1 MYRGLDS
8 TKAALEHTVHSGT
21 DVRDQNWVSQM
32 VAQTNPGLFW
42 ENGAIANGEKHNIDH
57 VHVVKRGSNVLLN
70 SVIYSVIYLSV
81 ELHWLAPSR
90 GRRLGLNSGSLA
102 TTLS

>member
-1 MYRGLDS
+1 
-8 TKAALEHTVHSGT
+8 
-21 DVRDQNWVSQM
+21 M

-81 ELHWLAPSR
+81 ELH
-90 GRRLGLNSGSLA
+90 
-102 TTLS
+102 